1 MFSARNRTVLVCLI
15 AIAAASTSGFA
26 QGGPGGQGGRKPGGD
41 QITSIDERTNGLK
54 KIDGFFPLYWD
65 ESAGRLWLEI
75 PKLDTEVLYSTG
87 LATGLGSND
96 IGLDRGILTGS
107 RIVKFE
113 RAGPKV
119 LMVQP
124 NYQFRAVTTSAA
136 EARTVRDAF
145 ARSVLWGFP
154 IAAASGDRLLVDFTE
169 YLVRDGNDM
178 ASRLRPGSYRFDATR
193 SSVYAPMTLGF
204 PKNTEMEAE
213 LTFVRNTGAAGAPAG
228 PGGGRGG
235 GGGGA
240 GAGAFFEG
248 VGSVAA
254 TAEAASIRVHHSIV
268 ELPDANYKPRR
279 FDPRSG
285 YGSLAYEDYAALPGQ
300 PMTQRFIRRH
310 RLQKKDTSAAVS
322 EPVKPI
328 IYYLDPGAPEPIRSA
343 LLDGARWWNQ
353 AFEAAGYRDAFRVEL
368 LPEGVSPL
376 DIRYNVINWVH
387 RSTRGWST
395 GGSVSDPRTGEI
407 IKGVVTLGSLRI
419 RQDYMIAEGLL
430 SPYKEGTET
439 PKELTEW
446 GLARIRQL
454 SAHEVG
460 HTLGIGHNYY
470 DSTAGRISVMDYPH
484 PLVTMNA
491 DNTLDY
497 SKAYDVGIGA
507 WDKVAITYG
516 YSDFPAGTDEAK
528 SLRAILDEGHKKDL
542 WYLSNQDIDAHPR
555 VDQWSNGTDA
565 PAELKRMMA
574 IRKVALAR
582 FGEQAIKR
590 DEPMAT
596 LEEVL
601 VPLYLHHRYQVE
613 ATASTVGGIYFT
625 YAMRGDGREPVKFA
639 AAAEQRAALDAL
651 LATLA
656 PSELALP
663 RELLGKIPPRP
674 SGYGNT
680 RELFPRYTGQMF
692 DAITPAVVASNL
704 TVGYLLDDA
713 RAARLVEQR
722 ALDPTLPGL
731 ETVIDQLLT
740 STFGANAANAYE
752 AEIARA
758 VQRVV
763 VEHLMTLASTA
774 DMPQVRAIATQKLQQ
789 RGQRLT
795 ALAQSSMSA
804 SAHAGLLASDIQR
817 FLERPFAPATRTDI
831 PTAPPGAPIGD
842 PGMDWLSRLGPFCD
856 WER

>member
-1 MFSARNRTVLVCLI
+1 M
-15 AIAAASTSGFA
+15 
-26 QGGPGGQGGRKPGGD
+26 
-41 QITSIDERTNGLK
+41 K

-65 ESAGRLWLEI
+65 EGAGRLWLEI

-124 NYQFRAVTTSAA
+124 NYQFRAITTNAA

-154 IAAASGDRLLVDFTE
+154 IAAVTGDRVLVDFTE

-193 SSVYAPMTLGF
+193 SSIYAPMTLGF

-213 LTFVRNTGAAGAPAG
+213 LTFVRNAGAAVG

-235 GGGGA
+235 GGGA
-240 GAGAFFEG
+240 GGGAFLEG

-254 TAEAASIRVHHSIV
+254 TAEAASIRIHHSIV

-279 FDPRSG
+279 FDPRAG
-285 YGSLAYEDYAALPGQ
+285 YGAMEYENYAALPGQ

-310 RLQKKDTSAAVS
+310 RLQKKDPAAAVS

-353 AFEAAGYRDAFRVEL
+353 AFEAAGYRNAFRVEL

-430 SPYKEGTET
+430 SPYKDGTES

-470 DSTAGRISVMDYPH
+470 DSTAGRISVLDYPH
-484 PLVTMNA
+484 PLVTLKA

-497 SKAYDVGIGA
+497 SKVYDVGIGA
-507 WDKVAITYG
+507 WDKVAISYG
-516 YSDFPAGTDEAK
+516 YADFPAGHRRGESAHRDPRRGAQEGFVVPLQPGHGRASARRPMVERDRRDRGAEADDGDPQ
-528 SLRAILDEGHKKDL
+528 SRA
-542 WYLSNQDIDAHPR
+542 
-555 VDQWSNGTDA
+555 
-565 PAELKRMMA
+565 
-574 IRKVALAR
+574 VALRRA
-582 FGEQAIKR
+582 GDQAQRAHGDDRGSAGPALSAPPI
-590 DEPMAT
+590 
-596 LEEVL
+596 
-601 VPLYLHHRYQVE
+601 
-613 ATASTVGGIYFT
+613 SG
-625 YAMRGDGREPVKFA
+625 RGDGVHR
-639 AAAEQRAALDAL
+639 RRDL
-651 LATLA
+651 LHL
-656 PSELALP
+656 
-663 RELLGKIPPRP
+663 R
-674 SGYGNT
+674 
-680 RELFPRYTGQMF
+680 
-692 DAITPAVVASNL
+692 
-704 TVGYLLDDA
+704 DA
-713 RAARLVEQR
+713 RRWPR
-722 ALDPTLPGL
+722 AS
-731 ETVIDQLLT
+731 E
-740 STFGANAANAYE
+740 
-752 AEIARA
+752 
-758 VQRVV
+758 
-763 VEHLMTLASTA
+763 
-774 DMPQVRAIATQKLQQ
+774 VRAGGRAEGT
-789 RGQRLT
+789 RSRR
-795 ALAQSSMSA
+795 SS
-804 SAHAGLLASDIQR
+804 R
-817 FLERPFAPATRTDI
+817 R
-831 PTAPPGAPIGD
+831 
-842 PGMDWLSRLGPFCD
+842 
-856 WER
+856 